1 VYQNFV
7 AGGLFVLVVCFV
19 LYRGG
24 AAFLRVQ
31 APGNGVSAAG
41 AEAMAIFDRLL
52 DEMTAR
58 VEVANVGLAAV
69 LGRMDGEGG

>member
-1 VYQNFV
+1 M
-7 AGGLFVLVVCFV
+7 
-19 LYRGG
+19 
-24 AAFLRVQ
+24 RVQ